1 MAYTKLS
8 NKSQDKD
15 VRYLNKDFNTF
26 KQQLVEFT
34 KVYYPNTY
42 NDFSE
47 GSPGMMFLEMAA
59 YVGDVLSF
67 YTDTQLQETFLALAQ
82 EKENLYHL
90 AYAMGY
96 RPKITTTSTTDL
108 DIFQLLPAKIVSNT
122 YKPDFNYALKVN
134 PGSLFTST
142 EGPVFRLENRI
153 DFEVSSSFDPTETN
167 VYQLDNNNNPQYYLL
182 KKKAKVIQAD
192 LKSQTF
198 PVGISQKF
206 LNINLI
212 DSNIIGI
219 ESITD
224 SDGNKWTEVPY
235 MAQDTLFEDIENIG
249 ANDPELSQYNNQT
262 PYLLKL
268 KKVPKRFITR
278 FLADGTLQLS
288 FGSGVSDKDD
298 EQIIPNPNNIGLGLK
313 DGSSK
318 INTAFDPSNFL
329 YTGTYG
335 EAPSN
340 TTLTVNYLVGGGIRA
355 NVSANTITKNELL
368 NITQKPNLVVGT
380 ANFIGESIV
389 TTNPEAAT
397 GGGGGDTVEEI
408 RMNTMASFSAQQRAV
423 TKNDYIVRTY
433 SMPSKFGRIAKAYI
447 TQDDQITPL
456 TTEPNRIPNP
466 LALNL
471 YVSGYNNNK
480 QLTTLN
486 NATKNN
492 LATYLEQH
500 RMLTDAVNI
509 KNAFPINVGLDFE
522 IVTFKSYNNQQVLLD
537 CITELKDYFNIDK
550 WQINQPIIISE
561 AMNLISNVPG
571 VISVQKFDIINLA
584 GEDKGYSQYKY
595 DIEGATR
602 NGVIYPSLDPSIF
615 EIKYPD
621 LDIKG
626 RVTTY

>member
-96 RPKITTTSTTDL
+96 RPKITTTATTDL

-134 PGSLFTST
+134 PGSLFAST
-142 EGPVFRLENRI
+142 EGPVFRLEDRI

-212 DSNIIGI
+212 DGNIIGI

-340 TTLTVNYLVGGGIRA
+340 TTLTVNYLVGGGIKA

-408 RMNTMASFSAQQRAV
+408 RMNTMAAFSSQQRAV

-433 SMPSKFGRIAKAYI
+433 SMPSKFGRVAKAYI

-471 YVSGYNNNK
+471 YVLGYNNNK

-561 AMNLISNVPG
+561 AMNLISNVQG

-602 NGVIYPSLDPSIF
+602 SGVIYPSLDPSIF

>member
-1 MAYTKLS
+1 MAYTKVS
-8 NKSQDKD
+8 NKTQDKD
-15 VRYLNKDFNTF
+15 VKYLNKDFNTF

-34 KVYYPNTY
+34 KIYYPNTF

-82 EKENLYHL
+82 EKENLFHL

-96 RPKITTTSTTDL
+96 KPKTTSTSSTDL
-108 DIFQLLPAKIVSNT
+108 DIFQLLPSKLVNNS
-122 YKPDFNYALKVN
+122 YVPDFDYTMKVN
-134 PGSLFTST
+134 QGSSFIST
-142 EGPVFRLENRI
+142 EGPVFRLEDRV
-153 DFEVSSSFDPTETN
+153 DFAASSSFDPTEVN
-167 VYQLDNNNNPQYYLL
+167 VYQLDNNNNPQYFLL
-182 KKKAKVIQAD
+182 KKKGKVIQSIA
-192 LKSQTF
+192 KSQTF
-198 PVGISQKF
+198 QIGLSESF
-206 LNINLI
+206 LNLNIS

-235 MAQDTLFEDIENIG
+235 MAQDTLFEDIENTG
-249 ANDPELSQYNNQT
+249 ANDPDLHQYNQST

-268 KKVPKRFITR
+268 KRTSKRFITR
-278 FLADGTLQLS
+278 FLADGTMQLS
-288 FGSGVSDKDD
+288 FGAGISDKDD
-298 EQIIPNPNNIGLGLK
+298 EEIIPNPDNIGLGLK
-313 DGSSK
+313 GGISK

-329 YTGTYG
+329 YTQTYG

-340 TTLTVNYLVGGGIRA
+340 TILTVNYLIGGGIGA
-355 NVSANTITKNELL
+355 NVGANTITKNDFL
-368 NITQKPNLVVGT
+368 NLTQKTNLSVGT
-380 ANFIGESIV
+380 ADFIRESIV

-408 RMNTMASFSAQQRAV
+408 RMNTMASFSAQQRTV
-423 TKNDYIVRTY
+423 TKEDYIVRTY
-433 SMPSKFGRIAKAYI
+433 SMPGRFGRIAKAYI

-471 YVSGYNNNK
+471 YVLGYNNNK
-480 QLTTLN
+480 QLTNLN
-486 NATKNN
+486 NATKAN
-492 LATYLEQH
+492 LSTYLEQH
-500 RMLTDAVNI
+500 RMLTDAINI
-509 KNAFPINVGLDFE
+509 KNSFPINIGVDFE
-522 IVTFKSYNNQQVLLD
+522 ITTFKSYNNQQVLLD
-537 CITELKDYFNIDK
+537 CITELKEYFNIDK
-550 WQINQPIIISE
+550 WQINQPIIVNE
-561 AMNLISNVPG
+561 AMNLISNVQG
-571 VISVQKFDIINLA
+571 VISVQKFDLINLS

-595 DIEGATR
+595 DLEGATR
-602 NGVIYPSLDPSIF
+602 GGVIYPSMDPSIF
-615 EIKYPD
+615 EVKYPD

>member
-1 MAYTKLS
+1 MAYTKVS
-8 NKSQDKD
+8 NKTQDKD
-15 VRYLNKDFNTF
+15 VKYLNKDFNTF

-82 EKENLYHL
+82 EKENLFHL

-96 RPKITTTSTTDL
+96 KPKTTSTSSTDL
-108 DIFQLLPAKIVSNT
+108 DIFQLLPSKLVNNS
-122 YKPDFNYALKVN
+122 YVPDFDYTMKVN
-134 PGSLFTST
+134 QGSSFIST
-142 EGPVFRLENRI
+142 EGPVFRLEDRV
-153 DFEVSSSFDPTETN
+153 DFATSSSFDPTEVN
-167 VYQLDNNNNPQYYLL
+167 VYQLDNNNNPQYFLL
-182 KKKAKVIQAD
+182 KKKGKVIQSIA
-192 LKSQTF
+192 KSQTF
-198 PVGISQKF
+198 QIGLSESF
-206 LNINLI
+206 LNLNIS

-235 MAQDTLFEDIENIG
+235 MAQDTLFEDIENTG
-249 ANDPELSQYNNQT
+249 ANDPDLHQYNQST

-268 KKVPKRFITR
+268 KRTSKRFITR
-278 FLADGTLQLS
+278 FLADGTMQLS
-288 FGSGVSDKDD
+288 FGAGISDKDD
-298 EQIIPNPNNIGLGLK
+298 EEIIPNPDNIGLGLK
-313 DGSSK
+313 GGISK

-329 YTGTYG
+329 YTQTYG

-340 TTLTVNYLVGGGIRA
+340 TILTVNYLIGGGIGA
-355 NVSANTITKNELL
+355 NVGANTITKNDFL
-368 NITQKPNLVVGT
+368 NLTQKTNLSVGT
-380 ANFIGESIV
+380 ADFIRESIV

-408 RMNTMASFSAQQRAV
+408 RMNTMASFSAQQRTV
-423 TKNDYIVRTY
+423 TKEDYIVRTY
-433 SMPSKFGRIAKAYI
+433 SMPGRFGRIAKAYI

-471 YVSGYNNNK
+471 YVLGYNNNK
-480 QLTTLN
+480 QLTNLN
-486 NATKNN
+486 NATKAN
-492 LATYLEQH
+492 LSTYLEQH
-500 RMLTDAVNI
+500 RMLTDAINI
-509 KNAFPINVGLDFE
+509 KNSFPINIGVDFE
-522 IVTFKSYNNQQVLLD
+522 ITTFKSYNNQQVLLD
-537 CITELKDYFNIDK
+537 CITELKEYFNIDK
-550 WQINQPIIISE
+550 WQINQPIIVNE
-561 AMNLISNVPG
+561 AMNLISNVQG
-571 VISVQKFDIINLA
+571 VISVQKFDLINLS

-595 DIEGATR
+595 DLEGATR
-602 NGVIYPSLDPSIF
+602 GGVIYPSMDPSIF
-615 EIKYPD
+615 EVKYPD

>member
-96 RPKITTTSTTDL
+96 RPKITTTATTDL

-122 YKPDFNYALKVN
+122 YKPDFDYALKVN
-134 PGSLFTST
+134 PGSLFAST

-212 DSNIIGI
+212 DGNIIGI

-368 NITQKPNLVVGT
+368 NITQKPNLVIGT

-509 KNAFPINVGLDFE
+509 KNAFPINIGLDFE

-537 CITELKDYFNIDK
+537 CITELKDYFNVDK

-561 AMNLISNVPG
+561 AMNLISNVQG

-602 NGVIYPSLDPSIF
+602 SGVIYPSLDPSIF

>member
-26 KQQLVEFT
+26 KQQLIEFT
-34 KVYYPNTY
+34 KVYYPNTF

-47 GSPGMMFLEMAA
+47 GSPGMMFLEIAA
-59 YVGDVLSF
+59 YVGDILSF
-67 YTDTQLQETFLALAQ
+67 YTDTQLQESFLVLAQ

-90 AYAMGY
+90 AYNMGY
-96 RPKITTTSTTDL
+96 RPKITTTSTTTL
-108 DIFQLLPAKIVSNT
+108 DVFQLLPSKIVNST
-122 YKPDFNYALKVN
+122 YVPDYDYTLRLN
-134 PGSLFTST
+134 PGSLFAST
-142 EGPVFRLENRI
+142 EGPIFRLEDRV
-153 DFEVSSSFDPTETN
+153 DFERSSSFDETETN
-167 VYQLDNNNNPQYYLL
+167 VYQLDNNDNPQYYLL
-182 KKKAKVIQAD
+182 KKKSKVIQAD

-198 PVGISQKF
+198 PVGISEKF

-212 DSNIIGI
+212 DKNIIAI
-219 ESITD
+219 ESIID
-224 SDGNKWTEVPY
+224 SDGNRWSEVPY

-249 ANDPELSQYNNQT
+249 ANDPELSQYNSQT

-268 KKVPKRFITR
+268 KKVPKRFVSR
-278 FLADGTLQLS
+278 LLADGNLQIS
-288 FGSGVSDKDD
+288 FGAGISDKDD
-298 EQIIPNPNNIGLGLK
+298 EQIIPNPDNIGLGLK

-318 INTAFDPSNFL
+318 LNTAFDPSNFL
-329 YTGTYG
+329 YTRTYG

-340 TTLTVNYLVGGGIRA
+340 TTLIVNYLVGGGIVA

-368 NITQKPNLVVGT
+368 DITQKPNLISGI
-380 ANFIGESIV
+380 ANFIKESII

-397 GGGGGDTVEEI
+397 GGGGEESIEEI
-408 RMNTMASFSAQQRAV
+408 RMNTMASFAAQHRTV

-433 SMPSKFGRIAKAYI
+433 SMPAKFGRIAKVYI
-447 TQDDQITPL
+447 TQDDQLTPL

-471 YVSGYNNNK
+471 YVLGYNQRK
-480 QLTTLN
+480 KLTTLN

-492 LATYLEQH
+492 LATYLEEH
-500 RMLTDAVNI
+500 RMLTDSINI
-509 KNAFPINVGLDFE
+509 KNAFIINVGLDFE
-522 IVTFKSYNNQQVLLD
+522 IVTFKSYNNQQVLLE
-537 CITELKDYFNIDK
+537 CITELKDYFKVDK
-550 WQINQPIIISE
+550 WQINQPIIINE
-561 AMNLISNVPG
+561 AMNIIGNVQG

-595 DIEGATR
+595 DIEGATK
-602 NGVIYPSLDPSIF
+602 NGVIYPSLDPSVF
-615 EIKYPD
+615 EVKYPD
-621 LDIKG
+621 IDIKG

>member
-96 RPKITTTSTTDL
+96 RPKITTTATTDL

-122 YKPDFNYALKVN
+122 YKPDFDYALKVN
-134 PGSLFTST
+134 PGSLFAST

-212 DSNIIGI
+212 DGNIIGI

-340 TTLTVNYLVGGGIRA
+340 TTLTVNYLVGGGIKA

-408 RMNTMASFSAQQRAV
+408 RMNTMAAFSSQQRAV

-509 KNAFPINVGLDFE
+509 KNAFPINIGLDFE

-537 CITELKDYFNIDK
+537 CITELKDYFNVDK

-561 AMNLISNVPG
+561 AMNLISNVQG

-602 NGVIYPSLDPSIF
+602 SGVIYPSLDPSIF

>member
-26 KQQLVEFT
+26 KQQLIEFT
-34 KVYYPNTY
+34 KVYYPNTF

-47 GSPGMMFLEMAA
+47 GSPGMMFLEIAA
-59 YVGDVLSF
+59 YVGDILSF
-67 YTDTQLQETFLALAQ
+67 YTDTQLQESFLVLAQ

-90 AYAMGY
+90 AYNMGY
-96 RPKITTTSTTDL
+96 RPKITTTSTTTL
-108 DIFQLLPAKIVSNT
+108 DVFQLLPSKIVNST
-122 YKPDFNYALKVN
+122 YVPDYDYTLRLN
-134 PGSLFTST
+134 PGSLFAST
-142 EGPVFRLENRI
+142 EGPIFRLEDRV
-153 DFEVSSSFDPTETN
+153 DFERSSSFDETETN
-167 VYQLDNNNNPQYYLL
+167 VYQLDNNDNPQYYLL
-182 KKKAKVIQAD
+182 KKKSKVIQAD

-198 PVGISQKF
+198 PVGISEKF

-212 DSNIIGI
+212 DKNIIAI
-219 ESITD
+219 ESIID
-224 SDGNKWTEVPY
+224 SDGNRWSEVPY

-249 ANDPELSQYNNQT
+249 ANDPELSQYNSQT

-268 KKVPKRFITR
+268 KKVPKRFVSR
-278 FLADGTLQLS
+278 LLADGNLQIS
-288 FGSGVSDKDD
+288 FGAGISDKDD
-298 EQIIPNPNNIGLGLK
+298 EQIIPNPDNIGLGLK

-318 INTAFDPSNFL
+318 LNTAFDPSNFL
-329 YTGTYG
+329 YTRTYG

-340 TTLTVNYLVGGGIRA
+340 TTLIVNYLVGGGIVA

-368 NITQKPNLVVGT
+368 DITQKPNLISGI
-380 ANFIGESIV
+380 ANFIKESII

-397 GGGGGDTVEEI
+397 GGGGEESIEEI
-408 RMNTMASFSAQQRAV
+408 RMNTMASFAAQHRTV

-433 SMPSKFGRIAKAYI
+433 SMPAKFGRIAKVYI
-447 TQDDQITPL
+447 TQDDQLTPL

-471 YVSGYNNNK
+471 YVLGYNQRK
-480 QLTTLN
+480 KLTTLN

-492 LATYLEQH
+492 LATYLEEH
-500 RMLTDAVNI
+500 RMLTDSINI
-509 KNAFPINVGLDFE
+509 KNAFIINVGLDFE
-522 IVTFKSYNNQQVLLD
+522 IVTFKSYNNQQVLLE
-537 CITELKDYFNIDK
+537 CITELKDYFKVDK
-550 WQINQPIIISE
+550 WQINQPIIINE
-561 AMNLISNVPG
+561 AMNIIGNVQG

-595 DIEGATR
+595 DIEGATK
-602 NGVIYPSLDPSIF
+602 NGVIYPSLDPSVF
-615 EIKYPD
+615 EVKYPD
-621 LDIKG
+621 MDIKG

>member
-96 RPKITTTSTTDL
+96 KPKVTTTSTTTL
-108 DIFQLLPAKIVSNT
+108 DVFQLLPAKIVSNT

-134 PGSLFTST
+134 PGSLFAST
-142 EGPVFRLENRI
+142 EGPVFRLDDRI
-153 DFEVSSSFDPTETN
+153 DFEVSSSFEPTEIN

-182 KKKAKVIQAD
+182 KKKAKVIQAN

-206 LNINLI
+206 LNLNII

-219 ESITD
+219 DSITD
-224 SDGNKWTEVPY
+224 SDGNRWTEVPY

-249 ANDPELSQYNNQT
+249 ANDPDLNQYNNQT

-298 EQIIPNPNNIGLGLK
+298 ELIIPNPDNIGLGLK

-340 TTLTVNYLVGGGIRA
+340 TTLTVNYLVGGGISA

-433 SMPSKFGRIAKAYI
+433 SMPSKFGRVAKAYI

-561 AMNLISNVPG
+561 AMNLISNVQG

-602 NGVIYPSLDPSIF
+602 SGVIYPSLDPSIF
-615 EIKYPD
+615 EVKYPD

>member
-1 MAYTKLS
+1 MAYTKVS
-8 NKSQDKD
+8 NKTQDKD
-15 VRYLNKDFNTF
+15 VKYLNKDFNTF

-82 EKENLYHL
+82 ERENLYHL
-90 AYAMGY
+90 AYSMGY
-96 RPKITTTSTTDL
+96 KPKITSTSTTNL
-108 DIFQLLPAKIVSNT
+108 DIFQLLPSKLVNNT
-122 YKPDFNYALKVN
+122 YLPDFDYTIKVN
-134 PGSLFTST
+134 QGSSFSST
-142 EGPVFRLENRI
+142 EGPIFRLEDRV
-153 DFEVSSSFDPTETN
+153 DFAVSSSFDPTELN
-167 VYQLDNNNNPQYYLL
+167 VYQLDNNNNPQYFLL
-182 KKKAKVIQAD
+182 KKKGKVIQSTN
-192 LKSQTF
+192 KSQTF
-198 PVGISQKF
+198 QIGLAESF
-206 LNINLI
+206 LNLNISDN
-212 DSNIIGI
+212 NIIGI

-224 SDGNKWTEVPY
+224 SDGNKWVEVPY
-235 MAQDTLFEDIENIG
+235 MAQDTVFEDMENTG
-249 ANDPELSQYNNQT
+249 ANDPDLHQYNQST

-268 KKVPKRFITR
+268 KRTSKRFITR

-288 FGSGVSDKDD
+288 FGAGVSDKDD
-298 EQIIPNPNNIGLGLK
+298 EEIIPNPDNIGLGLK
-313 DGSSK
+313 GGISK

-329 YTGTYG
+329 YTQTYG

-340 TTLTVNYLVGGGIRA
+340 TTLTVNYLVGGGIGA
-355 NVSANTITKNELL
+355 NVSANTITKNDFLDL
-368 NITQKPNLVVGT
+368 TQKTNLAVGT

-408 RMNTMASFSAQQRAV
+408 RMNTMASFSAQQRTV
-423 TKNDYIVRTY
+423 TKEDYIVRTY
-433 SMPSKFGRIAKAYI
+433 SMPARFGRIAKAYI

-456 TTEPNRIPNP
+456 TTEPNRISNP

-471 YVSGYNNNK
+471 YVLGYNNKK
-480 QLTTLN
+480 QLTNLN
-486 NATKNN
+486 NATKAN
-492 LATYLEQH
+492 LSTYLEQH

-509 KNAFPINVGLDFE
+509 KNSFPINIGVDFE
-522 IVTFKSYNNQQVLLD
+522 ITTFKSYNNQQVLLD
-537 CITELKDYFNIDK
+537 CITELKEYFNIEK
-550 WQINQPIIISE
+550 WQINQPIIVNE
-561 AMNLISNVPG
+561 AMNLISNVQG
-571 VISVQKFDIINLA
+571 VISVQKFDLINLS

-595 DIEGATR
+595 DLEGATR
-602 NGVIYPSLDPSIF
+602 GGVIYPSMDPSIF
-615 EIKYPD
+615 EVKYPD

>member
-561 AMNLISNVPG
+561 AMNLISNVQG

>member
-1 MAYTKLS
+1 MAYTKVS
-8 NKSQDKD
+8 NKTQDKD
-15 VRYLNKDFNTF
+15 VKYLNKDFNTF

-82 EKENLYHL
+82 EKENLFHL

-96 RPKITTTSTTDL
+96 KPKTTSTSSTDL
-108 DIFQLLPAKIVSNT
+108 DIFQLLPSKLVNNS
-122 YKPDFNYALKVN
+122 YVPDFDYTMKVN
-134 PGSLFTST
+134 QGSSFIST
-142 EGPVFRLENRI
+142 EGPVFRLEDRV
-153 DFEVSSSFDPTETN
+153 DFATSSSFDPTEVN
-167 VYQLDNNNNPQYYLL
+167 VYQLDNNNNPQYFLL
-182 KKKAKVIQAD
+182 KKKGKVIQSIA
-192 LKSQTF
+192 KSQTF
-198 PVGISQKF
+198 QIGLSESF
-206 LNINLI
+206 LNLNIS

-224 SDGNKWTEVPY
+224 SDGNKWIEVPY
-235 MAQDTLFEDIENIG
+235 MAQDTLFEDIENTG
-249 ANDPELSQYNNQT
+249 ANDPDLHQYNQST

-268 KKVPKRFITR
+268 KRTSKRFITR
-278 FLADGTLQLS
+278 FLADGTMQLS
-288 FGSGVSDKDD
+288 FGAGISDKDD
-298 EQIIPNPNNIGLGLK
+298 EEIIPNPDNIGLGLK
-313 DGSSK
+313 GGISK

-329 YTGTYG
+329 YTQTYG

-340 TTLTVNYLVGGGIRA
+340 TILTVNYLIGGGIGA
-355 NVSANTITKNELL
+355 NVGANTITKNDFL
-368 NITQKPNLVVGT
+368 NLTQKTNLSVGT
-380 ANFIGESIV
+380 ADFIRESIV

-408 RMNTMASFSAQQRAV
+408 RMNTMASFSAQQRTV
-423 TKNDYIVRTY
+423 TKEDYIVRTY
-433 SMPSKFGRIAKAYI
+433 SMPGRFGRIAKAYI

-471 YVSGYNNNK
+471 YVLGYNNNK
-480 QLTTLN
+480 QLTNLN
-486 NATKNN
+486 NATKAN
-492 LATYLEQH
+492 LSTYLEQH
-500 RMLTDAVNI
+500 RMLTDAINI
-509 KNAFPINVGLDFE
+509 KNSFPINIGVDFE
-522 IVTFKSYNNQQVLLD
+522 ITTFKSYNNQQVLLD
-537 CITELKDYFNIDK
+537 CITELKEYFNIDK
-550 WQINQPIIISE
+550 WQINQPIIVNE
-561 AMNLISNVPG
+561 AMNLISNVQG
-571 VISVQKFDIINLA
+571 VISVQKFDLINLS

-595 DIEGATR
+595 DLEGATR
-602 NGVIYPSLDPSIF
+602 GGVIYPSMDPSIF
-615 EIKYPD
+615 EVKYPD

>member
-1 MAYTKLS
+1 MAYTKVS
-8 NKSQDKD
+8 NKTQDKD
-15 VRYLNKDFNTF
+15 VKYLNKDFNTF

-34 KVYYPNTY
+34 KIYYPNTY

-108 DIFQLLPAKIVSNT
+108 DIFQLLPAKIVNNT
-122 YKPDFNYALKVN
+122 YTPDFDYTVKVN
-134 PGSLFTST
+134 PGSTFAST
-142 EGPVFRLENRI
+142 EGPIFRLEDRV
-153 DFEVSSSFDPTETN
+153 DFDVSSSFDPTEVN
-167 VYQLDNNNNPQYYLL
+167 VYQLDNNNNPQYFLL
-182 KKKAKVIQAD
+182 KKKAKVIQSTP
-192 LKSQTF
+192 KSQTF
-198 PVGISQKF
+198 QVGISEKF
-206 LNINLI
+206 LNLNIS

-235 MAQDTLFEDIENIG
+235 MAQDTLFEDVENTG
-249 ANDPELSQYNNQT
+249 ANDPELHQFNNST

-278 FLADGTLQLS
+278 FLADGTMQLS
-288 FGSGVSDKDD
+288 FGGGTSDKDD
-298 EQIIPNPNNIGLGLK
+298 EQIIPNPDNIGLGLK

-318 INTAFDPSNFL
+318 LNTAFDPSNFL
-329 YTGTYG
+329 YTQAYG

-355 NVSANTITKNELL
+355 NVSANTITKNDLL
-368 NITQKPNLVVGT
+368 DLTQKPNLVIGT

-397 GGGGGDTVEEI
+397 GGGGGDTNEQI
-408 RMNTMASFSAQQRAV
+408 RMNTMATFSAQQRAV
-423 TKNDYIVRTY
+423 TKEDYIVRTY
-433 SMPSKFGRIAKAYI
+433 SMPSRFGRIAKAYI

-471 YVSGYNNNK
+471 YVLGYNNKK
-480 QLTTLN
+480 QLTNLN
-486 NATKNN
+486 KATKTN
-492 LATYLEQH
+492 LSTYLEEH

-509 KNAFPINVGLDFE
+509 KNSFPINIGVDFE
-522 IVTFKSYNNQQVLLD
+522 ITTFKSYNNQQVLLD
-537 CITELKDYFNIDK
+537 CISELKDYFNIDK
-550 WQINQPIIISE
+550 WQINQPIIINE
-561 AMNLISNVPG
+561 AMNLISNVQG
-571 VISVQKFDIINLA
+571 VISVQKFDLVNLS

-595 DIEGATR
+595 DLEGATR
-602 NGVIYPSLDPSIF
+602 AGVIYPSMDPSIF
-615 EIKYPD
+615 EVKYPD

>member
-96 RPKITTTSTTDL
+96 RPKITTTATTDL
-108 DIFQLLPAKIVSNT
+108 DVFQLLPAKIVSNT
-122 YKPDFNYALKVN
+122 YKPDFDYALKVN
-134 PGSLFTST
+134 PGSLFAST
-142 EGPVFRLENRI
+142 EGPVFRLEDRI

-167 VYQLDNNNNPQYYLL
+167 VYQLDNNNNPQYFLL

-212 DSNIIGI
+212 DGNIIGI

-278 FLADGTLQLS
+278 FLTDGTLQIS

-368 NITQKPNLVVGT
+368 NITQKPNLVIGT

-509 KNAFPINVGLDFE
+509 KNAFPINIGLDFE

-537 CITELKDYFNIDK
+537 CITELKDYFNVDK

-561 AMNLISNVPG
+561 AMNLISNVQG

-602 NGVIYPSLDPSIF
+602 SGVIYPSLDPSIF

>member
-1 MAYTKLS
+1 MAYTKVS
-8 NKSQDKD
+8 NKTQDKD
-15 VRYLNKDFNTF
+15 VKYLNKDFNTF

-82 EKENLYHL
+82 ERENLYHL
-90 AYAMGY
+90 AYSMGY
-96 RPKITTTSTTDL
+96 KPKITSTSTTNL
-108 DIFQLLPAKIVSNT
+108 DIFQLLPSKLVNNT
-122 YKPDFNYALKVN
+122 YLPDFDYTIKVN
-134 PGSLFTST
+134 QGSSFSST
-142 EGPVFRLENRI
+142 EGPIFRLEDRV
-153 DFEVSSSFDPTETN
+153 DFAVSSSFDPTEVN
-167 VYQLDNNNNPQYYLL
+167 VYQLDNNNNPQYFLL
-182 KKKAKVIQAD
+182 KKKGKVIQSTN
-192 LKSQTF
+192 KSQTF
-198 PVGISQKF
+198 QIGLAESF
-206 LNINLI
+206 LNLNISDN
-212 DSNIIGI
+212 NIIGI

-224 SDGNKWTEVPY
+224 SDGNKWVEVPY
-235 MAQDTLFEDIENIG
+235 MAQDTLFEDMENTG
-249 ANDPELSQYNNQT
+249 ANDPDLHQYNQST

-268 KKVPKRFITR
+268 KRTSKRFITR

-288 FGSGVSDKDD
+288 FGAGVSDKDD
-298 EQIIPNPNNIGLGLK
+298 EEIIPNPDNIGLGLK
-313 DGSSK
+313 GGISK

-329 YTGTYG
+329 YTQTYG

-340 TTLTVNYLVGGGIRA
+340 TTLTVNYLVGGGIGA
-355 NVSANTITKNELL
+355 NVSANTITKNDFLDL
-368 NITQKPNLVVGT
+368 TQKTNLAVGT

-408 RMNTMASFSAQQRAV
+408 RMNTMASFSAQQRTV
-423 TKNDYIVRTY
+423 TKEDYIVRTY
-433 SMPSKFGRIAKAYI
+433 SMPARFGRIAKAYI

-456 TTEPNRIPNP
+456 TTEPNRISNP

-471 YVSGYNNNK
+471 YVLGYNNKK
-480 QLTTLN
+480 QLTNLN
-486 NATKNN
+486 NATKAN
-492 LATYLEQH
+492 LSTYLEQH

-509 KNAFPINVGLDFE
+509 KNSFPINIGVDFE
-522 IVTFKSYNNQQVLLD
+522 ITTFKSYNNQQVLLD
-537 CITELKDYFNIDK
+537 CITELKEYFNIEK
-550 WQINQPIIISE
+550 WQINQPIIVNE
-561 AMNLISNVPG
+561 AMNLISNVQG
-571 VISVQKFDIINLA
+571 VISVQKFDLINLS

-595 DIEGATR
+595 DLEGATR
-602 NGVIYPSLDPSIF
+602 GGVIYPSMDPSIF
-615 EIKYPD
+615 EVKYPD

>member
-26 KQQLVEFT
+26 KQQLIEFT
-34 KVYYPNTY
+34 KVYYPNTF

-47 GSPGMMFLEMAA
+47 GSPGMMFLEIAA
-59 YVGDVLSF
+59 YVGDILSF
-67 YTDTQLQETFLALAQ
+67 YTDTQLQESFLALSQ

-90 AYAMGY
+90 AYNMGY
-96 RPKITTTSTTDL
+96 RPKITTTSTTTL
-108 DIFQLLPAKIVSNT
+108 DVFQLLPSKIVNST
-122 YKPDFNYALKVN
+122 YVPDYDYTLRLN
-134 PGSLFTST
+134 PGSLFAST
-142 EGPVFRLENRI
+142 EGPIFRLEDRV
-153 DFEVSSSFDPTETN
+153 DFERSSSFDETETN
-167 VYQLDNNNNPQYYLL
+167 VYQLDNNDNPQYYLL
-182 KKKAKVIQAD
+182 KKKSKVIQAD

-198 PVGISQKF
+198 PVGISEKF

-212 DSNIIGI
+212 DKNIIAI
-219 ESITD
+219 ESIID
-224 SDGNKWTEVPY
+224 SDGNRWSEVPY

-249 ANDPELSQYNNQT
+249 ANDPELSQYNSQT

-268 KKVPKRFITR
+268 KKVPKRFVSR
-278 FLADGTLQLS
+278 LLADGNLQIS
-288 FGSGVSDKDD
+288 FGAGISDKDD
-298 EQIIPNPNNIGLGLK
+298 EQIIPNSDNIGLGLK

-318 INTAFDPSNFL
+318 LNTAFDPSNFL
-329 YTGTYG
+329 YTRTYG

-340 TTLTVNYLVGGGIRA
+340 TTLTVNYLVGGGIVA
-355 NVSANTITKNELL
+355 NVGANTITKNELL
-368 NITQKPNLVVGT
+368 DITQKPNLISGI
-380 ANFIGESIV
+380 ANFIKESII

-397 GGGGGDTVEEI
+397 GGGGEESIEEI
-408 RMNTMASFSAQQRAV
+408 RMNTMASFAAQHRTV

-433 SMPSKFGRIAKAYI
+433 SMPAKFGRIAKVYI

-471 YVSGYNNNK
+471 YVLGYNQRK
-480 QLTTLN
+480 KLTTLN

-492 LATYLEQH
+492 LATYLEEH
-500 RMLTDAVNI
+500 RMLTDSINI
-509 KNAFPINVGLDFE
+509 KNAFIINVGLDFE
-522 IVTFKSYNNQQVLLD
+522 IVTFKSYNNQQVLLE
-537 CITELKDYFNIDK
+537 CITELKDYFKVDK
-550 WQINQPIIISE
+550 WQINQPIIINE
-561 AMNLISNVPG
+561 AMNIIGNVQG

-595 DIEGATR
+595 DIEGATK
-602 NGVIYPSLDPSIF
+602 NGVIYPSLDPSVF
-615 EIKYPD
+615 EVKYPD
-621 LDIKG
+621 IDIKG

>member
-26 KQQLVEFT
+26 KQQLIEFT
-34 KVYYPNTY
+34 KVYYPNTF

-47 GSPGMMFLEMAA
+47 GSPGMMFLEIAA
-59 YVGDVLSF
+59 YVGDILSF
-67 YTDTQLQETFLALAQ
+67 YTDTQLQESFLALSQ

-90 AYAMGY
+90 AYNMGY
-96 RPKITTTSTTDL
+96 RPKITTTSTTTL
-108 DIFQLLPAKIVSNT
+108 DVFQLLPSKIVNST
-122 YKPDFNYALKVN
+122 YVPDYDYTLRLN
-134 PGSLFTST
+134 PGSLFAST
-142 EGPVFRLENRI
+142 EGPIFRLEDRV
-153 DFEVSSSFDPTETN
+153 DFERSSSFDETETN

-182 KKKAKVIQAD
+182 KKKSKVIQAN

-198 PVGISQKF
+198 PVGISEKF

-212 DSNIIGI
+212 DKNIIAI
-219 ESITD
+219 ESIID
-224 SDGNKWTEVPY
+224 SDGNRWSEVPY

-249 ANDPELSQYNNQT
+249 ANDPELSQYNSQT

-268 KKVPKRFITR
+268 KKVPKRFVSR
-278 FLADGTLQLS
+278 LLADGNLQIS
-288 FGSGVSDKDD
+288 FGAGISDKDD
-298 EQIIPNPNNIGLGLK
+298 EQIIPNPDNIGLGLK

-318 INTAFDPSNFL
+318 LNTAFDPSNFL
-329 YTGTYG
+329 YTRTYG

-340 TTLTVNYLVGGGIRA
+340 TTLTVNYLVGGGIVA
-355 NVSANTITKNELL
+355 NVGANTITKNELL
-368 NITQKPNLVVGT
+368 DITQKPNLISGI
-380 ANFIGESIV
+380 ANFIKESII

-397 GGGGGDTVEEI
+397 GGGGEESIEEI
-408 RMNTMASFSAQQRAV
+408 RMNTMASFAAQHRTV

-433 SMPSKFGRIAKAYI
+433 SMPAKFGRIAKVYI
-447 TQDDQITPL
+447 TQDDQLTPL

-471 YVSGYNNNK
+471 YVLGYNQRK
-480 QLTTLN
+480 KLTTLN

-492 LATYLEQH
+492 LATYLEEH
-500 RMLTDAVNI
+500 RMLTDSINI

-522 IVTFKSYNNQQVLLD
+522 IVTFKSYNNQQVLLE
-537 CITELKDYFNIDK
+537 CITELKDYFKVDK
-550 WQINQPIIISE
+550 WQINQPIIINE
-561 AMNLISNVPG
+561 AMNIIGNVQG

-595 DIEGATR
+595 DIEGATK
-602 NGVIYPSLDPSIF
+602 NGVIYPSLDPSVF
-615 EIKYPD
+615 EVKYPD
-621 LDIKG
+621 IDIKG

>member
-96 RPKITTTSTTDL
+96 RPKVTTTSTTNL
-108 DIFQLLPAKIVSNT
+108 DIFQLLPAKIINNT

-134 PGSLFTST
+134 PGSLFAST
-142 EGPVFRLENRI
+142 EGPVFRLEDRI

-182 KKKAKVIQAD
+182 KKKAKVIQSN

-198 PVGISQKF
+198 PIGISEKF
-206 LNINLI
+206 LNLNVV
-212 DSNIIGI
+212 DNNIIGI

-268 KKVPKRFITR
+268 KKVSKRFISR

-288 FGSGVSDKDD
+288 FGAGVSNKDD
-298 EQIIPNPNNIGLGLK
+298 EQIIPNPDNIGLGLK

-329 YTGTYG
+329 YTETYG

-340 TTLTVNYLVGGGIRA
+340 TTLTVNYLVGGGVSA

-368 NITQKPNLVVGT
+368 NITQKPNLVIGT

-397 GGGGGDTVEEI
+397 GGGGGDTTEEI
-408 RMNTMASFSAQQRAV
+408 RMNTMAAFSSQQRAV

-433 SMPSKFGRIAKAYI
+433 SMPSKFGRVAKAYI

-471 YVSGYNNNK
+471 YVLGYNNNK

-509 KNAFPINVGLDFE
+509 KNAFPINVGIDFE
-522 IVTFKSYNNQQVLLD
+522 ITTFKSYNNQQVLLD
-537 CITELKDYFNIDK
+537 CITELKDYFNVDK

-561 AMNLISNVPG
+561 AMNLISNVQG

-595 DIEGATR
+595 DLEGATR
-602 NGVIYPSLDPSIF
+602 SGVIYPSLDPSIF

>member
-96 RPKITTTSTTDL
+96 RPKITTTATTDL
-108 DIFQLLPAKIVSNT
+108 DVFQLLPAKIVSNT
-122 YKPDFNYALKVN
+122 YKPDFDYALKVN
-134 PGSLFTST
+134 PGSLFAST
-142 EGPVFRLENRI
+142 EGPVFRLEDRI

-167 VYQLDNNNNPQYYLL
+167 VYQLDNNNNPQYFLL

-368 NITQKPNLVVGT
+368 NITQKPNLVIGT

-509 KNAFPINVGLDFE
+509 KNAFPINIGLDFE

-537 CITELKDYFNIDK
+537 CITELKDYFNVDK

-561 AMNLISNVPG
+561 AMNLISNVQG

-602 NGVIYPSLDPSIF
+602 SGVIYPSLDPSIF

>member
-96 RPKITTTSTTDL
+96 RPKITTTATTDL

-122 YKPDFNYALKVN
+122 YKPDFDYALKVN
-134 PGSLFTST
+134 PGSLFAST

-167 VYQLDNNNNPQYYLL
+167 VYQLDNNNNPQYFLL

-249 ANDPELSQYNNQT
+249 SNDPELSQYNNQT

-408 RMNTMASFSAQQRAV
+408 RMNTMAAFSSQQRAV

-509 KNAFPINVGLDFE
+509 KNAFPINIGLDFE

-537 CITELKDYFNIDK
+537 CIT
-550 WQINQPIIISE
+550 
-561 AMNLISNVPG
+561 
-571 VISVQKFDIINLA
+571 
-584 GEDKGYSQYKY
+584 
-595 DIEGATR
+595 
-602 NGVIYPSLDPSIF
+602 
-615 EIKYPD
+615 
-621 LDIKG
+621 
-626 RVTTY
+626 

>member
-212 DSNIIGI
+212 DGNIIGI

-288 FGSGVSDKDD
+288 FGPGVSDKDD

-561 AMNLISNVPG
+561 AMNLISNVQG

>member
-96 RPKITTTSTTDL
+96 RPKITTTATTDL

-122 YKPDFNYALKVN
+122 YKPDFDYALKVN
-134 PGSLFTST
+134 PGSLFAST

-167 VYQLDNNNNPQYYLL
+167 VYQLDNNNNPQYFLL

-249 ANDPELSQYNNQT
+249 SNDPELSQYNNQT

-408 RMNTMASFSAQQRAV
+408 RMNTMAAFSSQQRAV

-480 QLTTLN
+480 QLTILN

-509 KNAFPINVGLDFE
+509 KNAFPINIGLDFE

-537 CITELKDYFNIDK
+537 CITELKDYFNVDK

-561 AMNLISNVPG
+561 AMNLISNVQG

-602 NGVIYPSLDPSIF
+602 SGVIYPSLDPSIF

>member
-26 KQQLVEFT
+26 KQQLIEFT
-34 KVYYPNTY
+34 KVYYPNTF

-47 GSPGMMFLEMAA
+47 GSPGMMFLEIAA
-59 YVGDVLSF
+59 YVGDILSF
-67 YTDTQLQETFLALAQ
+67 YTDTQLQESFLALSQ

-90 AYAMGY
+90 AYNMGY
-96 RPKITTTSTTDL
+96 RPKITTTSTTTL
-108 DIFQLLPAKIVSNT
+108 DVFQLLPSKIVNST
-122 YKPDFNYALKVN
+122 YVPDYDYTLRLN
-134 PGSLFTST
+134 PGSLFAST
-142 EGPVFRLENRI
+142 EGPIFRLEDRV
-153 DFEVSSSFDPTETN
+153 DFERSSSFDETETN

-182 KKKAKVIQAD
+182 KKKSKVIQAN

-198 PVGISQKF
+198 PVGISEKF

-212 DSNIIGI
+212 DKNIIAI
-219 ESITD
+219 ESIID
-224 SDGNKWTEVPY
+224 SDGNRWSEVPY

-249 ANDPELSQYNNQT
+249 ANDPELSQYNSQT

-268 KKVPKRFITR
+268 KKVPKRFVSR
-278 FLADGTLQLS
+278 LLADGNLQIS
-288 FGSGVSDKDD
+288 FGAGISDKDD
-298 EQIIPNPNNIGLGLK
+298 EQIIPNPDNIGLGLK

-318 INTAFDPSNFL
+318 LNTAFDPSNFL
-329 YTGTYG
+329 YTRTYG

-340 TTLTVNYLVGGGIRA
+340 TTLIVNYLVGGGILA

-368 NITQKPNLVVGT
+368 DITQKPNLISGI
-380 ANFIGESIV
+380 ANFIKESII

-397 GGGGGDTVEEI
+397 GGGGEESIEEI
-408 RMNTMASFSAQQRAV
+408 RMNTMASFAAQHRTV

-433 SMPSKFGRIAKAYI
+433 SMPAKFGRIAKVYI
-447 TQDDQITPL
+447 TQDDQLTPL

-471 YVSGYNNNK
+471 YVLGYNQRK
-480 QLTTLN
+480 KLTTLN

-492 LATYLEQH
+492 LATYLEEH
-500 RMLTDAVNI
+500 RMLTDSINI
-509 KNAFPINVGLDFE
+509 KNAFIINVGLDFE
-522 IVTFKSYNNQQVLLD
+522 IVTFKSYNNQQVLLE
-537 CITELKDYFNIDK
+537 CITELKDYFKVDK
-550 WQINQPIIISE
+550 WQINQPIIINE
-561 AMNLISNVPG
+561 AMNIIGNVQG

-595 DIEGATR
+595 DIEGATK
-602 NGVIYPSLDPSIF
+602 NGVIYPSLDPSVF
-615 EIKYPD
+615 EVKYPD
-621 LDIKG
+621 IDIKG

>member
-1 MAYTKLS
+1 MAYTKVS

-26 KQQLVEFT
+26 KQQLIEFT
-34 KVYYPNTY
+34 KVYYPNTF

-47 GSPGMMFLEMAA
+47 GSPGMMFLEIAA
-59 YVGDVLSF
+59 YVGDILSF
-67 YTDTQLQETFLALAQ
+67 YTDTQLQESFLALAQ

-96 RPKITTTSTTDL
+96 RPKITTTSTTTL
-108 DIFQLLPAKIVSNT
+108 DVFQLLPSKIVNST
-122 YKPDFNYALKVN
+122 YVPDYDYTIKLN
-134 PGSLFTST
+134 PGSLFAST
-142 EGPVFRLENRI
+142 EGPIFRLEDRV
-153 DFEVSSSFDPTETN
+153 DFERSSSFDETETN
-167 VYQLDNNNNPQYYLL
+167 VYQLDNNNNPQYFLL
-182 KKKAKVIQAD
+182 KKKTKAIQAN

-198 PVGISQKF
+198 PVGISEKF

-212 DSNIIGI
+212 DKNIIAI
-219 ESITD
+219 ESIID
-224 SDGNKWTEVPY
+224 SDGNRWSEVPY

-249 ANDPELSQYNNQT
+249 TNDPELSQYNSQT

-268 KKVPKRFITR
+268 KKVSKRFTSR
-278 FLADGTLQLS
+278 LLADGNLQIS
-288 FGSGVSDKDD
+288 FGAGISDKDD
-298 EQIIPNPNNIGLGLK
+298 EQIIPNPDNIGLGLK

-318 INTAFDPSNFL
+318 LNTAFDPSNFL
-329 YTGTYG
+329 YTRTYG

-340 TTLTVNYLVGGGIRA
+340 TTLTVNYLVGGGILA
-355 NVSANTITKNELL
+355 NVGANTITKNELL
-368 NITQKPNLVVGT
+368 DVTQKPNLISGI
-380 ANFIGESIV
+380 ANFIKQSII

-397 GGGGGDTVEEI
+397 GGGGEESIEEI
-408 RMNTMASFSAQQRAV
+408 RMNTMASFAAQHRTV

-433 SMPSKFGRIAKAYI
+433 SMPAKFGRIAKVYI
-447 TQDDQITPL
+447 TQDDQLTPL

-471 YVSGYNNNK
+471 YVLGYNQRK
-480 QLTTLN
+480 KLTTLN

-492 LATYLEQH
+492 LATYLEEH
-500 RMLTDAVNI
+500 RMLTDSINI

-522 IVTFKSYNNQQVLLD
+522 IVTFKSYNNQQVLLE

-550 WQINQPIIISE
+550 WQINQPIIINE
-561 AMNLISNVPG
+561 AMNIIGNVQG
-571 VISVQKFDIINLA
+571 VISIQKFDIINLA

-595 DIEGATR
+595 DIEGATKK
-602 NGVIYPSLDPSIF
+602 GIIYPSLDPSVF
-615 EIKYPD
+615 EVKYPD
-621 LDIKG
+621 IDIKG

>member
-1 MAYTKLS
+1 MAYTKVS
-8 NKSQDKD
+8 NKTQDKD
-15 VRYLNKDFNTF
+15 VKYLNKDFNTF

-82 EKENLYHL
+82 EKENLFHL

-96 RPKITTTSTTDL
+96 KPKTTSTSSTDL
-108 DIFQLLPAKIVSNT
+108 DIFQLLPSKLVNNS
-122 YKPDFNYALKVN
+122 YVPDFDYTMKVN
-134 PGSLFTST
+134 QGSSFIST
-142 EGPVFRLENRI
+142 EGPVFRLEDRV
-153 DFEVSSSFDPTETN
+153 DFATSSSFDPTEVN
-167 VYQLDNNNNPQYYLL
+167 VYQLDNNNNPQYFLL
-182 KKKAKVIQAD
+182 KKKGKVIQSIA
-192 LKSQTF
+192 KSQTF
-198 PVGISQKF
+198 QIGLSESF
-206 LNINLI
+206 LNLNIS

-235 MAQDTLFEDIENIG
+235 MAQDTLFEDIENTG
-249 ANDPELSQYNNQT
+249 ANDPDLHQYNQST

-268 KKVPKRFITR
+268 KRTSKRFITR
-278 FLADGTLQLS
+278 FLADGTMQLS
-288 FGSGVSDKDD
+288 FGAGISDKDD
-298 EQIIPNPNNIGLGLK
+298 EEIIPNPDNIGLGLK
-313 DGSSK
+313 GGISK

-329 YTGTYG
+329 YTQTYG

-340 TTLTVNYLVGGGIRA
+340 TTLTVNYLVGGGIGA
-355 NVSANTITKNELL
+355 NVGANTITKNDFL
-368 NITQKPNLVVGT
+368 NLTQKTNLSVGT
-380 ANFIGESIV
+380 ADFIRESIV

-408 RMNTMASFSAQQRAV
+408 RMNTMASFSAQQRTV
-423 TKNDYIVRTY
+423 TKEDYIVRTY
-433 SMPSKFGRIAKAYI
+433 SMPGRFGRIAKAYI

-471 YVSGYNNNK
+471 YVLGYNNNK
-480 QLTTLN
+480 QLTNLN
-486 NATKNN
+486 NATKAN
-492 LATYLEQH
+492 LSTYLEQH
-500 RMLTDAVNI
+500 RMLTDAINI
-509 KNAFPINVGLDFE
+509 KNSFPINIGVDFE
-522 IVTFKSYNNQQVLLD
+522 ITTFKSYNNQQVLLD
-537 CITELKDYFNIDK
+537 CITELKEYFNIDK
-550 WQINQPIIISE
+550 WQINQPIIVNE
-561 AMNLISNVPG
+561 AMNLISNVQG
-571 VISVQKFDIINLA
+571 VISVQKFDLINLS

-595 DIEGATR
+595 DLEGATR
-602 NGVIYPSLDPSIF
+602 GGVIYPSMDPSIF
-615 EIKYPD
+615 EVKYPD

>member
-26 KQQLVEFT
+26 KQQLIEFT
-34 KVYYPNTY
+34 KVYYPNTF

-47 GSPGMMFLEMAA
+47 GSPGMMFLEIAA
-59 YVGDVLSF
+59 YVGDILSF
-67 YTDTQLQETFLALAQ
+67 YTDTQLQESFLALSQ

-90 AYAMGY
+90 AYNMGY
-96 RPKITTTSTTDL
+96 RPKITTTSTTTL
-108 DIFQLLPAKIVSNT
+108 DVFQLLPSKIVNST
-122 YKPDFNYALKVN
+122 YVPDYDYTLRLN
-134 PGSLFTST
+134 PGSLFAST
-142 EGPVFRLENRI
+142 EGPIFRLEDRV
-153 DFEVSSSFDPTETN
+153 DFERSSSFDETETN
-167 VYQLDNNNNPQYYLL
+167 VYQLDTNDNPQYYLL
-182 KKKAKVIQAD
+182 KKKSKVIQAD

-198 PVGISQKF
+198 PVGISEKF

-212 DSNIIGI
+212 DKNIIAI
-219 ESITD
+219 ESIID
-224 SDGNKWTEVPY
+224 SDGNRWSEVPY

-249 ANDPELSQYNNQT
+249 ANDPELSQYNSQT

-268 KKVPKRFITR
+268 KKVPKRFVSR
-278 FLADGTLQLS
+278 LLADGNLQIS
-288 FGSGVSDKDD
+288 FGAGISDKDD
-298 EQIIPNPNNIGLGLK
+298 EQIIPNPDNIGLGLK

-318 INTAFDPSNFL
+318 LNTAFDPSNFL
-329 YTGTYG
+329 YTRTYG

-340 TTLTVNYLVGGGIRA
+340 TTLIVNYLVGGGILA

-368 NITQKPNLVVGT
+368 DITQKPNLISGI
-380 ANFIGESIV
+380 ANFIKESII

-397 GGGGGDTVEEI
+397 GGGGEESIEEI
-408 RMNTMASFSAQQRAV
+408 RMNTMASFAAQHRTV

-433 SMPSKFGRIAKAYI
+433 SMPAKFGRIAKAYI
-447 TQDDQITPL
+447 TQDDQLTPL

-471 YVSGYNNNK
+471 YVLGYNQRK
-480 QLTTLN
+480 KLTTLN

-492 LATYLEQH
+492 LATYLEEH
-500 RMLTDAVNI
+500 RMLTDSINI
-509 KNAFPINVGLDFE
+509 KNAFIINVGLDFE
-522 IVTFKSYNNQQVLLD
+522 IVTFKSYNNQQVLLE
-537 CITELKDYFNIDK
+537 CITELKDYFKVDK
-550 WQINQPIIISE
+550 WQINQPIIINE
-561 AMNLISNVPG
+561 AMNIIGNVQG

-595 DIEGATR
+595 DIEGATK
-602 NGVIYPSLDPSIF
+602 NGVIYPSLDPSVF
-615 EIKYPD
+615 EVKYPD
-621 LDIKG
+621 IDIKG

>member
-59 YVGDVLSF
+59 YVGDILSF

-96 RPKITTTSTTDL
+96 KPKVTTTSTTNL
-108 DIFQLLPAKIVSNT
+108 DVFQLLPAKIVNNT
-122 YKPDFNYALKVN
+122 YKPDFNYTLKVN

-142 EGPVFRLENRI
+142 EGPIFRLEDRV
-153 DFEVSSSFDPTETN
+153 DFEVSSSFDPTEIN

-182 KKKAKVIQAD
+182 KKKAKVIQAN

-206 LNINLI
+206 LNLNVI
-212 DSNIIGI
+212 DNNIIGI

-224 SDGNKWTEVPY
+224 SDGNRWTEVPY

-249 ANDPELSQYNNQT
+249 ANDPDLHQYNNQT

-268 KKVPKRFITR
+268 KKVSKRFITR

-288 FGSGVSDKDD
+288 FGAGVSDKDD
-298 EQIIPNPNNIGLGLK
+298 EQIIPDPNNIGLGLK

-340 TTLTVNYLVGGGIRA
+340 TTLTVNYLVGGGISA
-355 NVSANTITKNELL
+355 NVSSNTITKNELL

-397 GGGGGDTVEEI
+397 GGGGGDTNEEI

-433 SMPSKFGRIAKAYI
+433 SLPSKFGRIAKAYI

-471 YVSGYNNNK
+471 YVLGYNNNK
-480 QLTTLN
+480 QLTNLN

-500 RMLTDAVNI
+500 RMLTDAINI
-509 KNAFPINVGLDFE
+509 KNAFPINVGVDFE
-522 IVTFKSYNNQQVLLD
+522 ITTFKSYNNQQVLLD
-537 CITELKDYFNIDK
+537 CITELKDYFNVDK
-550 WQINQPIIISE
+550 WQINQPIIINE
-561 AMNLISNVPG
+561 AMNLISNVQG

-584 GEDKGYSQYKY
+584 GDDKGYSQYKY

-602 NGVIYPSLDPSIF
+602 SGVIYPSLDPSIF
-615 EIKYPD
+615 EVKYPD

>member
-1 MAYTKLS
+1 MAYTKVS
-8 NKSQDKD
+8 NKTQDKD
-15 VRYLNKDFNTF
+15 VKYLNKDFNTF

-34 KVYYPNTY
+34 KIYYPNTF

-82 EKENLYHL
+82 EKENLFHL

-96 RPKITTTSTTDL
+96 KPKTTSTSTTDL
-108 DIFQLLPAKIVSNT
+108 DIFQLLPSKLVNNT
-122 YKPDFNYALKVN
+122 YVPDFDYTIKVN
-134 PGSLFTST
+134 QGSSFIST
-142 EGPVFRLENRI
+142 EGPIFRLEDRV
-153 DFEVSSSFDPTETN
+153 DFAVSSSFDPTEVN
-167 VYQLDNNNNPQYYLL
+167 IYQLDNNNNPQYFLL
-182 KKKAKVIQAD
+182 KKKGKVIQSTA
-192 LKSQTF
+192 KSQTF
-198 PVGISQKF
+198 QIGLSEKF
-206 LNINLI
+206 LNLNISDN
-212 DSNIIGI
+212 NIIGI

-235 MAQDTLFEDIENIG
+235 MAQDTLFEDMENTG
-249 ANDPELSQYNNQT
+249 ANDPTLHQYNQST

-268 KKVPKRFITR
+268 KKTSKRFITR
-278 FLADGTLQLS
+278 FLADGTMQLS
-288 FGSGVSDKDD
+288 FGAGVSDKDD
-298 EQIIPNPNNIGLGLK
+298 EEIIPNPDNIGLGLK
-313 DGSSK
+313 GGISK

-329 YTGTYG
+329 YTQTYG

-340 TTLTVNYLVGGGIRA
+340 TTLTVNYLVGGGIGA
-355 NVSANTITKNELL
+355 NVSANTITKNDFL
-368 NITQKPNLVVGT
+368 NLTQKTNLVIGT

-408 RMNTMASFSAQQRAV
+408 RMNTMASFSAQQRTV
-423 TKNDYIVRTY
+423 TKEDYIVRTY
-433 SMPSKFGRIAKAYI
+433 SMPARFGRIAKAYI

-471 YVSGYNNNK
+471 YILGYNNNK
-480 QLTTLN
+480 QLTNLN
-486 NATKNN
+486 NATKAN
-492 LATYLEQH
+492 LSTYLEQH
-500 RMLTDAVNI
+500 RMLTDAINI
-509 KNAFPINVGLDFE
+509 KNSFPINIGVDFE
-522 IVTFKSYNNQQVLLD
+522 ITTFKSYNNQQVLLD
-537 CITELKDYFNIDK
+537 CITELKEYFNIEK
-550 WQINQPIIISE
+550 WQINQPIIVNE
-561 AMNLISNVPG
+561 AMNLISNVQG
-571 VISVQKFDIINLA
+571 VISVQKFDLINLS

-595 DIEGATR
+595 DLEGATR
-602 NGVIYPSLDPSIF
+602 GGVIYPSMDPSIF
-615 EIKYPD
+615 EVKYPD